1 MIIKDVGDFTVSWP
15 DDTTKKFKF
24 SWDGGSS
31 YTDIAIPDRYI
42 NAHISSSEITG
53 GLGFTPYNATNPNGY
68 TDSPDLTVSG
78 AGTVHASNYT
88 NTTYANLAALDSA
101 ANTKLAG
108 IATNAN
114 NYSLPSGVL
123 TGASISGTTITFTSG
138 GGNVELVTQDTNTT
152 YANLAALDSTANTK
166 LSGIAT
172 GATNNGSSLNTSGN
186 LTTTM
191 TIGSNITLDASN
203 NRILITD

>member
-1 MIIKDVGDFTVSWP
+1 MSNSNNTITL
-15 DDTTKKFKF
+15 TTN
-24 SWDGGSS
+24 GGS
-31 YTDIAIPDRYI
+31 
-42 NAHISSSEITG
+42 
-53 GLGFTPYNATNPNGY
+53 
-68 TDSPDLTVSG
+68 TV
-78 AGTVHASNYT
+78 ALT
-88 NTTYANLAALDSA
+88 NT
-101 ANTKLAG
+101 
-108 IATNAN
+108 
-114 NYSLPSGVL
+114 
-123 TGASISGTTITFTSG
+123 
-138 GGNVELVTQDTNTT
+138 DTNTT